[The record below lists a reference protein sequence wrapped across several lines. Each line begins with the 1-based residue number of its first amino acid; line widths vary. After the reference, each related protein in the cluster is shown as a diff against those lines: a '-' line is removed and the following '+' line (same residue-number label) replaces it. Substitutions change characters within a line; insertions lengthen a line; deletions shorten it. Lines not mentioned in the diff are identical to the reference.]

1 MDLNQCTLGGR
12 LVDAVIFTNGK
23 KEDGSD
29 DRAWG
34 KLAVNRE
41 GKDAPCD
48 FFPFVAWGSRAR
60 VLSKYGEK
68 GMTVVLTG
76 KLRTNNKKTPEG
88 KYENYTELQVREVV
102 LGQRAQNKQQT
113 VAPAAPA
120 AQAAPPEM
128 AALAAALL
136 SAAKKGVAG

>member
-12 LVDAVIFTNGK
+12 LVDAVIFTKGK

-48 FFPFVAWGSRAR
+48 FFPFVAWGARAR
-60 VLSKYGEK
+60 NLSKYTEK
-68 GMTVVLTG
+68 GRTVVLTG
-76 KLRTNNKKTPEG
+76 KLRTNNKKLPDG

-102 LGQRAQNKQQT
+102 FGQYPKSKQQAGAPE
-113 VAPAAPA
+113 VAVPK
-120 AQAAPPEM
+120 EM
-128 AALAAALL
+128 VALAAALL
-136 SAAKKGVAG
+136 DATKKGTVG